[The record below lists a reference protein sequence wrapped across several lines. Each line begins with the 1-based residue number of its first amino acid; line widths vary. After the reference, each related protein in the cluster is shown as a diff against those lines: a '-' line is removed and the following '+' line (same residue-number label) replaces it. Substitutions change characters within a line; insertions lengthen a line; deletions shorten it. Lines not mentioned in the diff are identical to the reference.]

1 MCSIDSGGS
10 WYMRLLERL
19 LLLFLPSFILVSA
32 DDLSEG
38 AGLVLGVKASV
49 RGTSREDRF
58 AVLLGF
64 LWLMRQVLG
73 RAR

>member
-1 MCSIDSGGS
+1 M
-10 WYMRLLERL
+10 MLLERR
-19 LLLFLPSFILVSA
+19 LLLFFPSFIFLSP

-58 AVLLGF
+58 AVFPLF
-64 LWLMRQVLG
+64 EWSAWKAYERK
-73 RAR
+73 RIK